1 MPQVND
7 QGAGSLALTPCRN
20 VVKPTTSAAYV
31 SFLFRCYSKP
41 DERDELIYRVAE
53 MISDAVQG
61 PAIHVSDLAEDI
73 VDLVQG
79 AA

>member
-41 DERDELIYRVAE
+41 DFAGTTVTLLNVAPSLIDA
-53 MISDAVQG
+53 SDF
-61 PAIHVSDLAEDI
+61 IFS
-73 VDLVQG
+73 
-79 AA
+79 

>member
-41 DERDELIYRVAE
+41 ETINPDDPDTAKAITATWGPRVKDDARFWLEL
-53 MISDAVQG
+53 
-61 PAIHVSDLAEDI
+61 
-73 VDLVQG
+73 
-79 AA
+79 